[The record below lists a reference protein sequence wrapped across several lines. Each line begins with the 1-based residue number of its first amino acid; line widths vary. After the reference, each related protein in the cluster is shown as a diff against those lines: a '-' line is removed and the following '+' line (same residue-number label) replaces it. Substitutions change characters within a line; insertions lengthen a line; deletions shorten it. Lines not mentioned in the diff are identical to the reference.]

1 MDKKE
6 LFKKIVLFLKRYGVD
21 KIGIFGSYV
30 RDEATTESDI
40 DILVNFSERITLLE
54 FVRIER
60 ELSEAID
67 LKVHLLTEKCI
78 NPYLIDDIKK
88 EMVVIYQ

>member
-1 MDKKE
+1 MDKEE

-30 RDEATTESDI
+30 RDEATAESDI

-54 FVRIER
+54 FVRMER
-60 ELSEAID
+60 ELSEALG

-78 NPYLIDDIKK
+78 SQYLIDDIKE

>member
-1 MDKKE
+1 MDKEE

-30 RDEATTESDI
+30 RDEATAESDI

-54 FVRIER
+54 FVRMER
-60 ELSEAID
+60 ELSEALV

-78 NPYLIDDIKK
+78 SPYLIDDIKK
-88 EMVVIYQ
+88 EMVVLYQ

>member
-1 MDKKE
+1 MDKEE

-30 RDEATTESDI
+30 NDEATAESDI

-54 FVRIER
+54 FVRMER
-60 ELSEAID
+60 ELSEAIA

-78 NPYLIDDIKK
+78 NPHLIDDIKK
-88 EMVVIYQ
+88 EMVVLYQ

>member
-1 MDKKE
+1 MEKEE
-6 LFKKIVLFLKRYGVD
+6 LFKKIVLFLKRYRVD

-30 RDEATTESDI
+30 RDKVTPKSDI
-40 DILVNFSERITLLE
+40 DILINFSGEITLLE
-54 FVRIER
+54 FVRMER
-60 ELSEAID
+60 ELSETLD

-78 NPYLIDDIKK
+78 SPSLIDGIKE